1 MSLPSHELR
10 FGLAQKRSGWSEA
23 FRLGCDPT
31 QVDAVF
37 TGTEVTRLSA
47 EDMDAP
53 GSPNSH
59 IVYQLLS
66 PEPEEGADGRAFE
79 LDFTSGSV
87 TLGDAPLR
95 AAQNILLRVMAADR
109 GGAEGSRCP
118 DGDPGSLPPCSF
130 PGLSNMPSPASGL
143 SSTCEVAVTITDIND
158 HAPEFTVS
166 QVSRNRGGDLG
177 KALMRGSWPLRISPR
192 LSL

>member
-1 MSLPSHELR
+1 M
-10 FGLAQKRSGWSEA
+10 
-23 FRLGCDPT
+23 
-31 QVDAVF
+31 
-37 TGTEVTRLSA
+37 TRLLA

-95 AAQNILLRVMAADR
+95 AGQNILLQVMAADQ
-109 GGAEGSRCP
+109 GGAEGGKCP
-118 DGDPGSLPPCSF
+118 AVTRALSLSGPFLVSPTRPVLPQASAAHVRLLSQSQTSMTMPPS
-130 PGLSNMPSPASGL
+130 SPSP
-143 SSTCEVAVTITDIND
+143 
-158 HAPEFTVS
+158 
-166 QVSRNRGGDLG
+166 R
-177 KALMRGSWPLRISPR
+177 
-192 LSL
+192 